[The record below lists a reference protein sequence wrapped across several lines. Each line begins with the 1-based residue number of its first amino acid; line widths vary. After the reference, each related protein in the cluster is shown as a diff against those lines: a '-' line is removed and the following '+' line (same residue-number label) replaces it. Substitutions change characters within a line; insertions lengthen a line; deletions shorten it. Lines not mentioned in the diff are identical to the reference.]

1 MRRPWIVPLAPFVFS
16 LALSAATVGT
26 TVFWQDSGFYLT
38 AVHEGSVLYPHGFVL
53 YLALCKAWTIL
64 TGWLL
69 GFTLAVH
76 VFSMLC
82 AAGASSF
89 LAMAA
94 RSLLAKLEPASAKAS
109 AGGPQLMPELPAIAA
124 GCLVAAGY
132 SFWHAA
138 ILAKTYALYYLALS
152 ALLWL
157 LASAEKKRDFVAMG
171 AVLGLAWAA
180 HPSAALLVPVLL
192 AYGWA
197 RRALIREWGWGFF
210 AGVVALA
217 AVCAITPSLFLPL
230 IASRGTPYDFDSPRS
245 LGAMVDFLRGRRFT
259 DGRGAFGFEGP
270 RTLQAATFVWE
281 EYLGVGLLLLG
292 LGAARVARLRPR
304 LLGLLAAWLLPVA
317 GTALAF
323 RAEGQLDQW
332 LVAAYLP
339 LSLLVAVGVSVLAA
353 KGPAVPA
360 AALAGGLLW
369 MLAVNGPDL
378 TQHSYRQAD
387 TFGRY
392 LLKNLD
398 PNSMLFLTYDDSIA
412 TVSYLQSV
420 AAERKDVAMI
430 IGVRLGL
437 PWYDD
442 AVRRHTPCRIPDWER
457 SFRAMPGVKQE
468 AFELN
473 AFANENVAPGRA
485 LFCEID
491 PDPRTLRPDLA
502 VVPAGMLWKIAV
514 RQEAALDPKYWDYP
528 SDLLD
533 LGRRIRRPRG
543 VVLRGSEE
551 GLKSRPEPY
560 EHRLL
565 IRLCQARLRLADL
578 MLERTPQAS
587 LDQYE
592 LIRRAFPSYEED
604 LKFQLQWGMALA
616 LTNHPAEAEVA
627 LGSVL
632 DKDPSRKS
640 KSLASFY
647 MAEIAAAAGRKG
659 DAQLSWK
666 RALEYGGL
674 DEVKRRRA
682 EEGAR
687 TP

>member
-1 MRRPWIVPLAPFVFS
+1 MRRSWVVPLVPFLVS
-16 LALSAATVGT
+16 LALSAFTVGT

-38 AVHEGSVLYPHGFVL
+38 AVHEFSVLYPHGFVL
-53 YLALCKAWTIL
+53 YLSLCKAWTFL
-64 TGWLL
+64 AGWAL

-82 AAGASSF
+82 AAGASAF

-94 RSLLAKLEPASAKAS
+94 RSLLLKLEPPKS
-109 AGGPQLMPELPAIAA
+109 PELPAIAA

-138 ILAKTYALYYLALS
+138 ILAKTYALYYLAVS

-157 LASAEKKRDFVAMG
+157 MTSAEKKRDFLAMG

-180 HPSAALLVPVLL
+180 HPSGALLAPVML

-197 RRALIREWGWGFF
+197 RRDRLREWGWGFF

-217 AVCAITPSLFLPL
+217 AVCAITPALFLPL
-230 IASRGTPYDFDSPRS
+230 LASRGSLYDFDAPRS
-245 LGAMVDFLRGRRFT
+245 LGAMVDFLRGRKFT
-259 DGRGAFGFEGP
+259 DGRGSFGFEVP
-270 RTLQAATFVWE
+270 RTLHAAAFIWE
-281 EYLGVGLLLLG
+281 EYLGVGLALLG
-292 LGAARVARLRPR
+292 LGAVRIARLRPQ

-332 LVAAYLP
+332 LVAAYIP
-339 LSLLVAVGVSVLAA
+339 LSLLLAVGVGVLAT
-353 KGPAVPA
+353 KGPAAPA

-369 MLAVNGPDL
+369 MIAVNGPDL

-398 PNSMLFLTYDDSIA
+398 PGSMLCVTYDDSIG
-412 TVSYLQSV
+412 TVSYLQAV
-420 AAERKDVAMI
+420 AGERKDVAMI
-430 IGVRLGL
+430 IPARLGL

-442 AVRRHTPCRIPDWER
+442 AVRRRTTCRIPDWER
-457 SFRAMPGVKQE
+457 SYRAMPGVKQE

-473 AFANENVAPGRA
+473 AFANENVAPGRP
-485 LFCEID
+485 LFCETD
-491 PDPRTLRPDLA
+491 PDPKTLRPDLA

-514 RQEAALDPKYWDYP
+514 REEAVLDPKYWDYP
-528 SDLLD
+528 ADLLQ
-533 LGRRIRRPRG
+533 LGREIRRPRG

-592 LIRRAFPSYEED
+592 LIRRAFPPYEED
-604 LKFQLQWGMALA
+604 LKFQLQWGTALA
-616 LTNHPAEAEVA
+616 LTKHPAEAEVA
-627 LGSVL
+627 LSTVL
-632 DKDPSRKS
+632 EKDPSRKS
-640 KSLASFY
+640 KSLANY
-647 MAEIAAAAGRKG
+647 YLAEIAAAAGRKG
-659 DAQLSWK
+659 DAQRRWK
-666 RALEYGGL
+666 QALDLGGL
-674 DEVKRRRA
+674 DEAKRRRA

-687 TP
+687 QP